1 MITRLIAPAVALA
14 ALLAA
19 LPAQAQDPTGP
30 IPVGTPF
37 CSGRFVVDSFY
48 NTVTSNGSG
57 SRVDYRMQLR
67 NSSGQPHTA
76 VVSFVHRTSRNNLN
90 RSANRVPAY
99 GSVTLRLGQDFLTN
113 PSGQGALSPQN
124 DVPGMVR
131 INCG

>member
-1 MITRLIAPAVALA
+1 MRARIIASAAILA
-14 ALLAA
+14 ALIGA
-19 LPAQAQDPTGP
+19 PAQAQDPTGP

-67 NSSGQPHTA
+67 NASGQPHTA

-90 RSANRVPAY
+90 RSANRVPGY